1 MAIKKL
7 NQNPR
12 ITDTILIDIATP
24 GADGCFDSNPY
35 KVDNLTIYYIDR
47 SFFGENY
54 GEYNKKLISD
64 ELQKKLEKAEKTLCD
79 NPNEDN
85 IKKLE
90 ILKQEIESSS
100 NINKIYF
107 KERTP
112 VKVVGTKNFPAWIGT
127 DIENSSL
134 VLQSEDSEGEVQY
147 GRFTYEWNGQGSI
160 REGDYFACWTWTP
173 LPAGEKL
180 SSHVH
185 FRIEGDGRA
194 VSTTPA
200 HVTVEGK
207 YETLLERYLPE
218 VYKYTLS
225 NQDITPNTLEKFNLS
240 IAKGFTFLEDMA
252 NQIIDLFDANALHE
266 SMLKYLS
273 NTFSLKLRSS
283 DPTLW
288 RRQIKESVPLFKKKG
303 SIEGLRNAFEQ
314 SGMRLNGHTQYWQL
328 VSPYTWVQV
337 FKVEDS
343 PNFKLEKNIILPLNE
358 NYFELFIKRH
368 THTESLPVSV
378 SNKNYIDV
386 YEEDYVKISSD
397 NVVFET
403 DEDGATIMKWVGDM
417 LSAGNMDLY
426 EGDKIKVKYQ
436 YKEFDAVI
444 STSMMSSSS
453 YSGQVLEN
461 YIQSLPL
468 SDQRDEDA
476 QEYPLKNW
484 NVRLIAEDDPLFDTL
499 IPIKHPFADPIQ
511 FGWVRTEFAYS
522 ENIYNAEEYN
532 GSTRPSFD
540 ACNIDKNFIDPCGAC
555 LSSSCSFD
563 IGIEELSNE
572 RLIESKD
579 ILREFLPFHTRVH
592 SINFTGEWNEFIQ
605 SPVEHIETLVTIDK
619 VQHVLS
625 GNKNPFFNRTMDG
638 GLSNWVVTRENLT
651 DQITA
656 VSGKTGTA
664 YNDHVVIISP
674 DHDLGNLGILWN
686 NHVLEVLSPSLNSG
700 RYVIDKIQ
708 GSTARVNATV
718 VEPLDKSAFTFNLYN
733 IIYKSTTTS
742 IFQDNLIK
750 LDDINTDF
758 DFKDLKTLWDLN
770 QNPSIDPWYVKI
782 PAYSSNKYFI
792 EQIQEKTLILQGDND
807 LPNSN
812 IDNLEFYIFNH
823 LDEEI
828 YNSSSGVLTVRHRGR
843 VNFNDSVISNLKEF
857 IKFGDLLYYDGNGYP
872 ISSIRSASEFYIDNY
887 NSGDAISVSVEN
899 RRFLIKEGIGYF
911 GYKGLKLSTPAD
923 HEAEFDMINGENHG
937 PIDSYT
943 DNNNF
948 KENYLFKIGE
958 EFYKIASIDGKSVT
972 LEGREQDWGTLSFGG
987 SSVGYSIVHFPKKKV
1002 NVGFIVF
1009 DQLGRDGKDP
1019 IVREIYDD
1027 IDKNTAIVALSTP
1040 KGSGVQENVSQEE
1053 GLFLEIEMKNGEKF
1067 EGEI

>member
-7 NQNPR
+7 NQNPK
-12 ITDTILIDIATP
+12 ITDTIIVDITTP

-35 KVDNLTIYYIDR
+35 KVDNLTIYYVDR

-54 GEYNKKLISD
+54 GEYNKKIVS
-64 ELQKKLEKAEKTLCD
+64 EEFEKKIKKAEKDLCE
-79 NPNEDN
+79 NLNEDN

-90 ILKQEIESSS
+90 ILKKEAESSAS
-100 NINKIYF
+100 INKIQF

-127 DIENSSL
+127 DLENSPL
-134 VLQSEDSEGEVQY
+134 ELQSEDSEGNTQY
-147 GRFTYEWNGQGSI
+147 GHFTYEWNGQGSI

-180 SSHVH
+180 SAHVH
-185 FRIEGDGRA
+185 FKIDGDGKA

-200 HVTVEGK
+200 HVTPEGK
-207 YETLLERYLPE
+207 YEILLERYLPE

-225 NQDITPNTLEKFNLS
+225 EQDITPNTLENFNLC

-273 NTFSLKLRSS
+273 NTFALKLRSS

-288 RRQIKESVPLFKKKG
+288 RRQIKEAVPLFKKKG
-303 SIEGLRNAFEQ
+303 SIAGLRSAFEQ
-314 SGMRLNGHTQYWQL
+314 AGMRLNSHIQYWQL
-328 VSPYTWVQV
+328 VSPYTWVEV

-343 PNFKLEKNIILPLNE
+343 ATFKLEKNIIFPLNE
-358 NYFELFIKRH
+358 DYLEVFIKRYSY
-368 THTESLPVSV
+368 TESLPQPV
-378 SNKNYIDV
+378 SNKNFVDV
-386 YEEDYVKISSD
+386 YEGDYFKISND
-397 NVVFET
+397 NVVFEST
-403 DEDGATIMKWVGDM
+403 EDGTTIMKWVGDQ
-417 LSAGNMDLY
+417 LSASNMDLY
-426 EGDKIKVKYQ
+426 QGDKIKIRYQ
-436 YKEFDAVI
+436 YRKFDAVAA
-444 STSMMSSSS
+444 TSMLATSE
-453 YSGQVLEN
+453 YSGQVLES

-468 SDQRDEDA
+468 SDQRDDDA

-511 FGWVRTEFAYS
+511 FGWIRTEFAYS

-540 ACNIDKNFIDPCGAC
+540 ACNIDKDFIDPCGAC

-572 RLIESKD
+572 RLRESRD
-579 ILREFLPFHTRVH
+579 ILKEFLPFHTRVH

-625 GNKNPFFNRTMDG
+625 GNKNPFFSRTMDG
-638 GLSNWVVTRENLT
+638 GLSNWVVTRDDLS
-651 DQITA
+651 DQITV
-656 VSGKTGTA
+656 VSGKTGVA
-664 YNDHVVIISP
+664 YNDQVTIISP
-674 DHDLGNLGILWN
+674 DEDLGNLGVIWN
-686 NHVLEVLSPSLNSG
+686 NHVLEILSPSLNAG
-700 RYVIDKIQ
+700 EYTIDRIQ
-708 GSTARVNATV
+708 GSTARINPSV

-733 IIYKSTTTS
+733 ITYKSTTSS

-750 LDDINTDF
+750 LNDPNTNF
-758 DFKDLKTLWDLN
+758 DFKDLKTLWDVE
-770 QNPSIDPWYVKI
+770 QNPSISPWYVKI
-782 PAYSSNKYFI
+782 PSYSSEKYFI
-792 EQIQEKTLILQGDND
+792 EQIQEETLIIQGDSN
-807 LPNSN
+807 LPSS
-812 IDNLEFYIFNH
+812 DESNLEFSIFNH

-828 YNSSSGVLTVRHRGR
+828 YNSSTGELKIKHRGR
-843 VNFNDSVISNLKEF
+843 VNFNDTVILDLKEF
-857 IKFGDLLYYDGNGYP
+857 IKFGDLLYYDGSGYP
-872 ISSIRSASEFYIDNY
+872 ISSIKSSSEFYIDDY
-887 NSGDAISVSVEN
+887 NSGDAVSVTVEN
-899 RRFLIKEGIGYF
+899 RRFLVDKGLGYF

-923 HEAEFDMINGENHG
+923 HEAEFGMINGENHG
-937 PIDSYT
+937 PIDNYT
-943 DNNNF
+943 DDNNF
-948 KENYLFKIGE
+948 KENYLFKIGD
-958 EFYKIASIDGKSVT
+958 EFYKIASIDGANVT
-972 LEGREQDWGTLSFGG
+972 LDGREQDWGTLSSGG
-987 SSVGYSIVHFPKKKV
+987 SSVGYSIVHFPKKQV

-1027 IDKNTAIVALSTP
+1027 VDKNTAIVALSTP

-1053 GLFLEIEMKNGEKF
+1053 GLSVEIEMKNGEKF